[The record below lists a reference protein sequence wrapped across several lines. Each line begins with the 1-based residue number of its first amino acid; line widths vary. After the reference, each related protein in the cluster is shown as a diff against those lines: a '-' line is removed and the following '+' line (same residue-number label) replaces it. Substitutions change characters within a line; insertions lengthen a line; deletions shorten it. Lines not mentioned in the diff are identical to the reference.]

1 MERDLR
7 KKLKAAAVKGLDG
20 GRFDA
25 AGAQAAATSVPV
37 YFHVIHD
44 GAKGKLSSTD
54 INAQM
59 AVLNSAFGGQG
70 SGNADSGFQFTL
82 AGTTY
87 TDNAAWYNLSSGSQ
101 EEKEMKSTLR
111 QGGAGALNFYT
122 ANLSDGLLGW
132 ATFPSSYKSNPEM
145 DGVVVLDASLPG
157 GSAPNYN
164 EGDTATHEV
173 GHWMG
178 LYHTFQGGCNG
189 NGDYVADTAAEK
201 SPCVPVP
208 RGQGLLHPQGGPGP
222 DPQLH
227 GLHVRLLHVPV
238 HPRSGAAHAG
248 PLGRLPRLT
257 GAPPALRDRHGT
269 TGTGTVRR
277 GRGTVP
283 VPRARAGRRV
293 TAAILQ
299 ADLARAPA
307 RLRGRARGPSAAR
320 APPPPD
326 ARGSRPGAHS
336 SSRYARTA
344 AHVAS
349 AASSSWSGRSGSV
362 YRWARRPGTGAPP
375 RPHRPAPWRGT
386 RSSASRPA
394 RTRPGPRGA
403 AGPAGRPATGPPPRR
418 TCRAAGA
425 ARGPSRRRWPGSART
440 RRPGR
445 GPRRPAPARS
455 AGAAARTARRTS
467 SSQPMRS

>member
-1 MERDLR
+1 MRALARISPRTAHRVLGATVLAGTLALAPFSAPTGASAATATAATAAEECEETGTSAHAREAHPGEGVHKHEPNEVTPAKAEAMERDLR

-201 SPCVPVP
+201 SPAYQCPEGRDSCTRKAGLDP
-208 RGQGLLHPQGGPGP
+208 IHNFMDYTYDSCMYQFTPGQVQRMQDHW
-222 DPQLH
+222 
-227 GLHVRLLHVPV
+227 V
-238 HPRSGAAHAG
+238 AY
-248 PLGRLPRLT
+248 
-257 GAPPALRDRHGT
+257 
-269 TGTGTVRR
+269 
-277 GRGTVP
+277 
-283 VPRARAGRRV
+283 RA
-293 TAAILQ
+293 
-299 ADLARAPA
+299 
-307 RLRGRARGPSAAR
+307 
-320 APPPPD
+320 
-326 ARGSRPGAHS
+326 
-336 SSRYARTA
+336 
-344 AHVAS
+344 
-349 AASSSWSGRSGSV
+349 
-362 YRWARRPGTGAPP
+362 
-375 RPHRPAPWRGT
+375 
-386 RSSASRPA
+386 
-394 RTRPGPRGA
+394 
-403 AGPAGRPATGPPPRR
+403 
-418 TCRAAGA
+418 
-425 ARGPSRRRWPGSART
+425 
-440 RRPGR
+440 
-445 GPRRPAPARS
+445 
-455 AGAAARTARRTS
+455 
-467 SSQPMRS
+467 